1 MLEFI
6 VLMLVLVTMA
16 LTGFTVLAMLLV
28 SGVFVLFGALA
39 GMFALIIKL
48 APWLLHGYRRQ
59 PHVTLGLC
67 GLSFSGA
74 DVGGFFG
81 NPDPELLTRWY
92 QAAAL
97 QHGLVLVTRN
107 LRDVADLGVEV
118 VNPWD

>member
-48 APWLLHGYRRQ
+48 APWLL
-59 PHVTLGLC
+59 
-67 GLSFSGA
+67 
-74 DVGGFFG
+74 
-81 NPDPELLTRWY
+81 
-92 QAAAL
+92 
-97 QHGLVLVTRN
+97 LVLVLAVCWLLSNRRKQSNTYR
-107 LRDVADLGVEV
+107 
-118 VNPWD
+118 

>member
-48 APWLLHGYRRQ
+48 APWL
-59 PHVTLGLC
+59 V
-67 GLSFSGA
+67 
-74 DVGGFFG
+74 
-81 NPDPELLTRWY
+81 
-92 QAAAL
+92 
-97 QHGLVLVTRN
+97 LVLAVCWLLSNRRKQSNTYR
-107 LRDVADLGVEV
+107 
-118 VNPWD
+118 

>member
-48 APWLLHGYRRQ
+48 APWLL
-59 PHVTLGLC
+59 
-67 GLSFSGA
+67 
-74 DVGGFFG
+74 
-81 NPDPELLTRWY
+81 
-92 QAAAL
+92 
-97 QHGLVLVTRN
+97 LVLVVCGHAGAALFHHFVQHDATLARM
-107 LRDVADLGVEV
+107 LPCGWLSRKTHSDQGASA
-118 VNPWD
+118 